1 MRVFEACTFVNP
13 RYKLFLSAADTI
25 IKYALSPYFEPRKME
40 EDVNVKFDGYDE
52 DLNDNPFFKYIQTR
66 HKTLYDDIAKHRWI
80 VSNYH

>member
-1 MRVFEACTFVNP
+1 
-13 RYKLFLSAADTI
+13 
-25 IKYALSPYFEPRKME
+25 ME